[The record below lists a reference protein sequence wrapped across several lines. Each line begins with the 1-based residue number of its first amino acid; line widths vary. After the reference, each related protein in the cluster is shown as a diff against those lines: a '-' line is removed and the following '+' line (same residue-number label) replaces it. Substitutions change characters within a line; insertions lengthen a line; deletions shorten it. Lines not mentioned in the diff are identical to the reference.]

1 MTAKRPGIRRRW
13 IAWTLLI
20 LALGTFLSVSG
31 CMERLFYWP
40 VREATP
46 PPAAYQG
53 VERVRFSSADGTPLV
68 GWFIPAQRDSIS
80 TAERPAPTIIHAHG
94 NAGSINDHLYF
105 SEYLPEAGFNL
116 FLFDYRG
123 FGESGGK
130 ARRRADLIADTHAR
144 QQPEDKLAQVRQWQQ
159 DGEVVAVVGD
169 GLNDGPVLSGGDVSI
184 AMGAGVQ
191 AARAS
196 ADIILLSN
204 RLGRIPEVAA
214 VGDTAL
220 ANIRQNLNLSF
231 AYNILVVP
239 LAALGWVAP
248 WMAAILMPASSLVV
262 VLNALR
268 LRRQVPSR
276 GPQGRPAASRPALGT

>member
-1 MTAKRPGIRRRW
+1 
-13 IAWTLLI
+13 
-20 LALGTFLSVSG
+20 
-31 CMERLFYWP
+31 
-40 VREATP
+40 
-46 PPAAYQG
+46 
-53 VERVRFSSADGTPLV
+53 
-68 GWFIPAQRDSIS
+68 
-80 TAERPAPTIIHAHG
+80 
-94 NAGSINDHLYF
+94 
-105 SEYLPEAGFNL
+105 
-116 FLFDYRG
+116 
-123 FGESGGK
+123 
-130 ARRRADLIADTHAR
+130 
-144 QQPEDKLAQVRQWQQ
+144 
-159 DGEVVAVVGD
+159 
-169 GLNDGPVLSGGDVSI
+169 
-184 AMGAGVQ
+184 MGAGVQ